1 MKKKKKLNS
10 KMISEIELMSGV
22 HEVELTDELIK
33 ELVESK
39 KWGDVESLKQMAD
52 MGAKWNLSR
61 NSIILSF

>member
-39 KWGDVESLKQMAD
+39 KWRDVESLKQMAD